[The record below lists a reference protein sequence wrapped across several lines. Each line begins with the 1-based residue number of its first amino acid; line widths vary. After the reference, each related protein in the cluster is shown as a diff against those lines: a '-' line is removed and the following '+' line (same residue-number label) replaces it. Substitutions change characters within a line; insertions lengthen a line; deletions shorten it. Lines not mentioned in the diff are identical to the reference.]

1 MMPHSVIVA
10 ERSLRD
16 FFRQAIAS
24 ALELQAMQVDNA
36 TSTYLVELLC
46 SFASAGPLLDQPLV
60 SALASAE
67 QEPDPGRSIQ
77 RLKRVGDQS
86 LYVAGYF
93 GDSLRSRELDQ
104 GYYTQLGSTA
114 YRRLCRYLRRAE
126 SGTQLV
132 VVFSELG
139 DGFDRFVE
147 VLTLVRHHGEADSA
161 DAPDDDL
168 GQLYARWRQT
178 RDPGLARRLRRAGM
192 VVLQPPRTKQ

>member
-1 MMPHSVIVA
+1 MPPSVIVA
-10 ERSLRD
+10 EPSLRD

-24 ALELQAMQVDNA
+24 ALELQAMQVDKA

-104 GYYTQLGSTA
+104 GYYAQLGSTA

-126 SGTQLV
+126 RGTQLV

-147 VLTLVRHHGEADSA
+147 VLTLVRHHGEADT
-161 DAPDDDL
+161 PNEEL
-168 GQLYARWRQT
+168 GRLYARWRQT